1 MAREAIKFSAKGLE
15 NLKAESKTYKVRD
28 TQAVSFFVCVMKIG
42 KNSEKGLKNGT
53 KTFQYRWRRK
63 VEVAGKLK
71 EKDTDIVLGR
81 VGEIDLADARGLAR
95 ECHALA
101 RVGND
106 PRLVLGDKVKV
117 ISDGRLGEMFRE
129 AFKVRTSFY
138 PEDFNPETP
147 NLELHPKGFKKSY
160 QAKIAISRDLVSFGT
175 ARDMKSRVETHLLPK
190 LGERDV
196 LEVKPFELDEIIAA
210 IQPKVESGKTIP
222 MLDTRRKLFSDMQ
235 IIFKYARSHFPNMIY
250 APTDAVDMKKH
261 LKDFAN
267 EKTHMVSTTDVEGIE
282 GIMWKLC
289 THLATSTR
297 MSWQLK
303 VATLALPLTHLRP
316 GELVALRWS
325 EIDFK
330 KGLINIPGAYKAHTE
345 KPEKR
350 MKMGR
355 DHIIPM
361 SRQLKDLLKQTKEY
375 SKRQGIVSRYVL
387 PAPMYKKDMD
397 LIRDQKGKVY
407 IDECVSVAGLE
418 NTLKRAGISNQTELT
433 PHGWRAMAST
443 RINGGLT
450 INGEKIYY
458 DSKWVEVALSHH
470 SILKQ
475 DGGKMAEAYNHAKYL
490 PERTEMIQDWAD
502 FLEGFILT
510 CSALQSLHQPTLL
523 LLVQPTHKSYQLA

>member
-1 MAREAIKFSAKGLE
+1 MTKRSTKLSATYIE
-15 NLKAESKTYKVRD
+15 NLKAEQKLYRVQD

-42 KNSEKGLKNGT
+42 KNSEKSLKNGT
-53 KTFQYRWRRK
+53 KTFQFRWQRK
-63 VEVAGKLK
+63 AQAGLK
-71 EKDTDIVLGR
+71 RVDTFVPLGR
-81 VGEIDLADARGLAR
+81 VGDIDLADARGLAR
-95 ECHALA
+95 KCHAFA

-106 PRLVLGDKVKV
+106 PRLALQNEVKV
-117 ISDGRLGEMFRE
+117 ISDGRLKEMFKE

-138 PEDFNPETP
+138 PKDFNPETP
-147 NLELHPKGFKKSY
+147 NLELYPKGFKKSY

-175 ARDMKSRVETHLLPK
+175 ARDMKSRVETYLLPK

-196 LEVKPFELDEIIAA
+196 LEIKPFELDEIISA
-210 IQPKVESGKTIP
+210 IQPKVENSKTIP

-250 APTDAVDMKKH
+250 SPTDAVDMKKH

-267 EKTHMVSTTDVEGIE
+267 EKAHMVTTTDVDGIE
-282 GIMWKLC
+282 GIMWKLYS
-289 THLATSTR
+289 HLATSSR

-355 DHIIPM
+355 DHTIPM
-361 SRQLKDLLKQTKEY
+361 SKQLKDLLKQTKEY

-418 NTLKRAGISNQTELT
+418 NTLKRAGISNKTELT

-450 INGEKIYY
+450 IKGEKKYY

-490 PERTEMIQDWAD
+490 PERKEMIQDWAD
-502 FLEGFILT
+502 FLEGFIMT
-510 CSALQSLHQPTLL
+510 NPALQSLHQPSLA
-523 LLVQPTHKSYQLA
+523 LLVQAKRMSYQLV